1 MTLTLF
7 YTIVGFA
14 LAGYS
19 VIANDSI
26 QTLGTFIASKQKWF
40 KWYTLASAASF
51 VMILAITWGWYSNDG
66 DISYGRLT
74 RIPFQEIQWYHA
86 VAPGILLVL
95 TRVGIPVST
104 TFLVL
109 SAFASTVVLEKMLM
123 KSVVGYGL
131 AATAAYICWIVISK
145 FINEKLDEV
154 EDKWI
159 GFWRNSVWVTS
170 AWLWWVWLSHDVAN
184 IAVYL
189 PRQID
194 VNLLLIVLA
203 YFTAL
208 LFYIFYIHGGTIQ
221 KVVLE
226 KTGTRYARSATI
238 INIIYAAVLYY
249 FKELNEGYGLAA
261 VAAYICWIV
270 VSKFINEKFDEVE
283 DKWIGFW
290 RNSVWVTSAWLWW
303 VWLSH
308 DVANIAVYLPRQI
321 DVNLLLIVLAYFTA
335 LLFYIFYINGGTIQ
349 KVVLDKTG
357 TRYARSAT
365 IINVIYAAVLYY
377 FKELNDLP
385 MSTTWVFVGLLCGR
399 ELAISTMNKDYKFKY
414 VFPLIGKD
422 FLKMTIGLTVSVA
435 IVLAIHYIIIP
446 NNWF

>member
-1 MTLTLF
+1 MDMTLI
-7 YTIVGFA
+7 YTVIGFA

-26 QTLGTFIASKQKWF
+26 QTLGTFIASKKKWF
-40 KWYTLASAASF
+40 KWYVLAGSASS
-51 VMILAITWGWYSNDG
+51 VMIIALAWGWYSYDG

-74 RIPFQEIQWYHA
+74 RIPYQEIQWYHA
-86 VAPGILLVL
+86 VAPAILLLL

-109 SAFASTVVLEKMLM
+109 SAFASTVVLEKMLL

-131 AATAAYICWIVISK
+131 AALVAYIAWIAVSK

-154 EDKWI
+154 DEKYI
-159 GFWRNSVWVTS
+159 AFWRNSVWVTS
-170 AWLWWVWLSHDVAN
+170 GWLWWVWLSHDVAN

-189 PRQID
+189 PRELDIS
-194 VNLLLIVLA
+194 LLLIVMA

-208 LFYIFYIHGGTIQ
+208 LFYIFYIQGGRIQ
-221 KVVLE
+221 TVVLE
-226 KTGTRYARSATI
+226 
-238 INIIYAAVLYY
+238 
-249 FKELNEGYGLAA
+249 
-261 VAAYICWIV
+261 
-270 VSKFINEKFDEVE
+270 
-283 DKWIGFW
+283 
-290 RNSVWVTSAWLWW
+290 
-303 VWLSH
+303 
-308 DVANIAVYLPRQI
+308 
-321 DVNLLLIVLAYFTA
+321 
-335 LLFYIFYINGGTIQ
+335 
-349 KVVLDKTG
+349 KTG

-422 FLKMTIGLTVSVA
+422 FLKMIFGLSVSVG

-446 NNWF
+446 NSWF

>member
-1 MTLTLF
+1 MTLTLI
-7 YTIVGFA
+7 YTIIGFA

-51 VMILAITWGWYSNDG
+51 VMIIAIVWGWYSYDG

-74 RIPFQEIQWYHA
+74 RIPFQKIQWYHA
-86 VAPGILLVL
+86 VAPAILLIL
-95 TRVGIPVST
+95 TRIGIPVST

-109 SAFASTVVLEKMLM
+109 SAFASTVVLEKMLV
-123 KSVVGYGL
+123 KSIVGYGI
-131 AATAAYICWIVISK
+131 AATIAYLCWIIISK

-154 EDKWI
+154 TDDKWVA
-159 GFWRNSVWVTS
+159 FWRNSVWVTS
-170 AWLWWVWLSHDVAN
+170 GWLWWVWLSHDVAN

-189 PRQID
+189 PRQLDIT
-194 VNLLLIVLA
+194 LLLIVLV

-208 LFYIFYIHGGTIQ
+208 IFHIFYIHGGRIQ
-221 KVVLE
+221 K
-226 KTGTRYARSATI
+226 I
-238 INIIYAAVLYY
+238 
-249 FKELNEGYGLAA
+249 
-261 VAAYICWIV
+261 
-270 VSKFINEKFDEVE
+270 
-283 DKWIGFW
+283 
-290 RNSVWVTSAWLWW
+290 
-303 VWLSH
+303 
-308 DVANIAVYLPRQI
+308 
-321 DVNLLLIVLAYFTA
+321 
-335 LLFYIFYINGGTIQ
+335 
-349 KVVLDKTG
+349 VLDKTG

-365 IINVIYAAVLYY
+365 IINVIYATVLFY

-422 FLKMTIGLTVSVA
+422 FVKMIFGLSVSVS

-446 NNWF
+446 RGLF

>member
-1 MTLTLF
+1 MDLTLI
-7 YTIVGFA
+7 YTIVGFG
-14 LAGYS
+14 LAGWS
-19 VIANDSI
+19 VIGNDSI

-40 KWYTLASAASF
+40 KWYTLASTASF
-51 VMILAITWGWYSNDG
+51 VMILALSWGWYNYDG

-74 RIPFQEIQWYHA
+74 RIPYQEIQWYHA
-86 VAPGILLVL
+86 VAPGILLLL
-95 TRVGIPVST
+95 TRIGIPVST

-131 AATAAYICWIVISK
+131 AAVFAYIAWILISK
-145 FINEKLDEV
+145 LINEKLDEV
-154 EDKWI
+154 DEKWI

-170 AWLWWVWLSHDVAN
+170 GWLWWVWLSHDVAN

-189 PRQID
+189 PRQ
-194 VNLLLIVLA
+194 LSPTLLITVMA
-203 YFTAL
+203 YFAIL
-208 LFYIFYIHGGTIQ
+208 LFYIFYIHGG
-221 KVVLE
+221 
-226 KTGTRYARSATI
+226 
-238 INIIYAAVLYY
+238 
-249 FKELNEGYGLAA
+249 
-261 VAAYICWIV
+261 
-270 VSKFINEKFDEVE
+270 
-283 DKWIGFW
+283 
-290 RNSVWVTSAWLWW
+290 
-303 VWLSH
+303 
-308 DVANIAVYLPRQI
+308 P
-321 DVNLLLIVLAYFTA
+321 
-335 LLFYIFYINGGTIQ
+335 IQ

-365 IINVIYAAVLYY
+365 IINVIYAVVLFY

-422 FLKMTIGLTVSVA
+422 FIKMIFGLSVSVG

>member
-1 MTLTLF
+1 MDLTLI
-7 YTIVGFA
+7 YTIVGFG
-14 LAGYS
+14 LAGWS
-19 VIANDSI
+19 VIGNDSI

-40 KWYTLASAASF
+40 KWYTLATSASF
-51 VMILAITWGWYSNDG
+51 VMILALGWGWYTYDG

-74 RIPFQEIQWYHA
+74 RIPYQEIQWYHA
-86 VAPGILLVL
+86 VAPGILLLL

-131 AATAAYICWIVISK
+131 AAVVAYIAWIVISK
-145 FINEKLDEV
+145 LINEKLDEV
-154 EDKWI
+154 DEKWI

-170 AWLWWVWLSHDVAN
+170 GWLWWVWLSHDVAN

-189 PRQID
+189 PRQLSPI
-194 VNLLLIVLA
+194 LLITVMT
-203 YFTAL
+203 YFTIL
-208 LFYIFYIHGGTIQ
+208 LFYIFYIHGG
-221 KVVLE
+221 
-226 KTGTRYARSATI
+226 
-238 INIIYAAVLYY
+238 
-249 FKELNEGYGLAA
+249 
-261 VAAYICWIV
+261 
-270 VSKFINEKFDEVE
+270 
-283 DKWIGFW
+283 
-290 RNSVWVTSAWLWW
+290 
-303 VWLSH
+303 
-308 DVANIAVYLPRQI
+308 P
-321 DVNLLLIVLAYFTA
+321 
-335 LLFYIFYINGGTIQ
+335 IQ

-365 IINVIYAAVLYY
+365 IINVIYAVVLFY

-422 FLKMTIGLTVSVA
+422 FIKMIFGLSVSVG

>member
-1 MTLTLF
+1 MNLALF
-7 YTIVGFA
+7 YTIVGFG
-14 LAGYS
+14 LAGWS
-19 VIANDSI
+19 VIGNDSI

-40 KWYTLASAASF
+40 KWYTLASAASS
-51 VMILAITWGWYSNDG
+51 VMILALSWGWYSYDG

-74 RIPFQEIQWYHA
+74 RIPYQEIQWYHA
-86 VAPGILLVL
+86 VAPGILLLL

-131 AATAAYICWIVISK
+131 AAVVAYIAWILISK
-145 FINEKLDEV
+145 LINEKLDEV
-154 EDKWI
+154 DEKWI

-170 AWLWWVWLSHDVAN
+170 GWLWWIWLSHDVAN

-189 PRQID
+189 PRQ
-194 VNLLLIVLA
+194 LSPTLLITVMT
-203 YFTAL
+203 YFTIL
-208 LFYIFYIHGGTIQ
+208 LFYIFYIHGG
-221 KVVLE
+221 
-226 KTGTRYARSATI
+226 
-238 INIIYAAVLYY
+238 
-249 FKELNEGYGLAA
+249 
-261 VAAYICWIV
+261 
-270 VSKFINEKFDEVE
+270 
-283 DKWIGFW
+283 
-290 RNSVWVTSAWLWW
+290 
-303 VWLSH
+303 
-308 DVANIAVYLPRQI
+308 P
-321 DVNLLLIVLAYFTA
+321 
-335 LLFYIFYINGGTIQ
+335 IQ

-365 IINVIYAAVLYY
+365 IINVIYAVVLFY

-422 FLKMTIGLTVSVA
+422 FIKMIFGLSVSVG